1 MVKKIKKLMIITSSF
16 YNILSLLL
24 IYLSKISAG
33 SKRKVKVKIVEIF
46 KFLKSNL

>member
-1 MVKKIKKLMIITSSF
+1 MVKKIMIITSSF

-33 SKRKVKVKIVEIF
+33 SKRKVRIKIV
-46 KFLKSNL
+46 KMLKNLKSNL

>member
-1 MVKKIKKLMIITSSF
+1 MIITSSF

-33 SKRKVKVKIVEIF
+33 SKRKVRIKIV
-46 KFLKSNL
+46 KMLKNLKSNL

>member
-1 MVKKIKKLMIITSSF
+1 MVKKIMIITSSF

-24 IYLSKISAG
+24 IYPSKISAG
-33 SKRKVKVKIVEIF
+33 SKRKVRIKIVKIL